1 MAAIDGAKSQ
11 EDSAEPF
18 EEQFFLTVENKVS
31 SAKDEVMGR
40 LISPLNV
47 SEKRLDHRAVHSK
60 WYNLQNFGFGAL
72 EGETRDMRLKFS
84 SRMITCEFFLREGSL
99 SAQGLSPMKT
109 KDCKETTDPYCVAKY
124 EVKSGSGTRT
134 ITESFSPK
142 WNEQYMW
149 EVYDPCTVITLGVFD
164 NCQTME
170 QKLIQE

>member
-1 MAAIDGAKSQ
+1 M
-11 EDSAEPF
+11 
-18 EEQFFLTVENKVS
+18 
-31 SAKDEVMGR
+31 DEST
-40 LISPLNV
+40 LYISDVRPTPRQV
-47 SEKRLDHRAVHSK
+47 WKK
-60 WYNLQNFGFGAL
+60 P
-72 EGETRDMRLKFS
+72 
-84 SRMITCEFFLREGSL
+84 IGSL

-149 EVYDPCTVITLGVFD
+149 EVYDPCTVITIGVFD